1 MATHRYGQIWHG
13 DHHPINIRFP
23 STEARLKFQNEFEAY
38 HASHDHEGDI
48 PTFRSVPS
56 KDLKLGTGSRSP
68 QDLVKAETD
77 KDYNITLDGYSWS
90 EIQEYHNPSGFRDY
104 FWYHVPTCC
113 VPPVIVVDH
122 EFVDSDTLPRHPLSS
137 IFGDMPADDFQS
149 LIDSVQTD
157 GFIDPIVR
165 IHEGQILDGWHR
177 YRAAQELNLIRRL
190 KFQEWNE
197 DEHRDGD
204 PKAFVLARNIERRH
218 LNPSQRAQIVVAFNA
233 RFNRGDIHSQRAD
246 SPEGEPKTRQ
256 ELAQEAGVG
265 TRTIDRAIAVERAGQ
280 SEDVIAGEKSAS
292 EVLKENVSNCK
303 KELRRILEVQG
314 ILNNSAD
321 DARALSEAYNLTVP
335 RVRNLKDKVWDDAIT
350 KAREKWQKSYTQVRA
365 AWMDYEELS
374 KTVEWEIFVAAA
386 IEAEGTLSV
395 ETFTEA
401 GRRIKSDDWKLL
413 NLEVLGL
420 STLAVHLRNPSFWV
434 SNLIPEEFDADKI
447 TGTGDFDKDCRKRPS
462 KIRDALPQWQKDVG
476 DHHIP
481 DSVKD
486 AVRSA
491 DPTRVVQGAQRMGK
505 VKDINDVSA
514 AEIRAIV
521 RLMERAELTLYFCV
535 HDVQFEFEKMSGA
548 DNADEN
554 LPLQDALDE
563 MKAEDTYEQKQQEHV
578 NRLEALPGEIRS
590 YFPTWQQ
597 EHGIEGNLTLKRLL
611 NARCQIEFG
620 RERGPDPFFKEEL
633 EDVLQRMKL
642 NDENFVEKVCEL
654 LGESAENI
662 EDEGLAGIDIH
673 ALRDALS
680 SLLETLGVSDMHLD
694 LKDTLTGDLLNVFL
708 EYENLPTAKEQVIA
722 LLDTADCILSEL

>member
-1 MATHRYGQIWHG
+1 MATTNRYGQIWHG
-13 DHHPINIRFP
+13 DHHHINIRFP

-77 KDYNITLDGYSWS
+77 EDSNITLDGYSWS

-113 VPPVIVVDH
+113 VPPIIVVDH
-122 EFVDSDTLPRHPLSS
+122 EFVDSDTLQRHPLSS

-218 LNPSQRAQIVVAFNA
+218 LSASQRAQITVAFNE
-233 RFNRGDIHSQRAD
+233 RFGHGGDRGKMQDCNLKTQQDLAD
-246 SPEGEPKTRQ
+246 QANVSK
-256 ELAQEAGVG
+256 
-265 TRTIDRAIAVERAGQ
+265 RTIATAVQVEKAGQ
-280 SEDVIAGEKSAS
+280 SEAVIAGEKTAS
-292 EVLKENVSNCK
+292 EVLLQE
-303 KELRRILEVQG
+303 ER
-314 ILNNSAD
+314 D
-321 DARALSEAYNLTVP
+321 RAQQAEIEMWNAF
-335 RVRNLKDKVWDDAIT
+335 DK
-350 KAREKWQKSYTQVRA
+350 S
-365 AWMDYEELS
+365 ELS
-374 KTVEWEIFVAAA
+374 KYLDKDDLLEVVHKELGFLMLIDPANMKKPHMWHSRFNDVKAA
-386 IEAEGTLSV
+386 IEEEHDWVKALLS
-395 ETFTEA
+395 EFSEDTSE
-401 GRRIKSDDWKLL
+401 SD
-413 NLEVLGL
+413 
-420 STLAVHLRNPSFWV
+420 
-434 SNLIPEEFDADKI
+434 I
-447 TGTGDFDKDCRKRPS
+447 GDFDKDCRKRPS

-491 DPTRVVQGAQRMGK
+491 DPMRVVQGAQRMGK

-514 AEIRAIV
+514 AEIGAIV

-611 NARCQIEFG
+611 NARCHIEFG
-620 RERGPDPFFKEEL
+620 RERGGDPFFKEEM
-633 EDVLQRMKL
+633 EDLLQRMKS
-642 NDENFVEKVCEL
+642 NDEDLVEKVREKILSHHDDLQRSRDLGPDDPNNIKVCFRLSYPKANGFSHQVFCEEL
-654 LGESAENI
+654 FELPRTFAT
-662 EDEGLAGIDIH
+662 DEIDIEK
-673 ALRDALS
+673 RDAAFAKAFAVLKA
-680 SLLETLGVSDMHLD
+680 ELGVSE
-694 LKDTLTGDLLNVFL
+694 K
-708 EYENLPTAKEQVIA
+708 
-722 LLDTADCILSEL
+722 C